1 MIDETAGLEPPTS
14 DDRPIWDVWL
24 SVFHFPTLAVADA
37 LGVFPLLKETSASS
51 EEVAEQL
58 SLGPRATEA
67 LLGVLTSLGF
77 LEQRRSRFH
86 LTDVARNFL
95 LPDSPYYW
103 GGIFELVRDIPFTCS
118 SLREALKKDKPI
130 GYEGDDIW
138 ETHELDPEQ
147 ARLFTRAMH
156 SHSFPAAVGAARH
169 GDFTGVRRLLDVGG
183 GSGAFCIALAQ
194 RYPEMHFT
202 VAERPVVC
210 TLAEEYAAHYG
221 LQDRIDTASLD
232 MFGDP
237 WPSGYDAHFLS
248 NIFHDWSW
256 ERCRLLARQSFE
268 SLPPGGRIYLHE
280 MLLEDTRDAPLAATS
295 FSMNMIFFA
304 EGKQFTAGELE
315 ELLGEAGF
323 EEIALTPTYG
333 YYSLVTGRKP

>member
-14 DDRPIWDVWL
+14 DDRLIWDVWL
-24 SVFHFPTLAVADA
+24 SVYHFPTLAVADG
-37 LGVFPLLKETSASS
+37 LGVFSLLKEASASS
-51 EEVAEQL
+51 EEVAERL

-77 LEQRRSRFH
+77 LEQRRSRFY

-103 GGIFELVRDIPFTCS
+103 GGILDLVRDIPFTCS

-156 SHSFPAAVGAARH
+156 SHSFPAAMGVARR
-169 GDFTGVRRLLDVGG
+169 GNFTGVRRLLDVAG
-183 GSGAFCIALAQ
+183 GSGCFCIALAQ
-194 RYPEMHFT
+194 RYPEMRFT
-202 VAERPVVC
+202 VAELPVVC
-210 TLAEEYAAHYG
+210 RLAEEYVAHYG

-232 MFGDP
+232 MFSDP

-248 NIFHDWSW
+248 NIFHDWNW
-256 ERCRLLARQSFE
+256 EHCRLLARQSFE
-268 SLPPGGRIYLHE
+268 SLPSGGRIYLHE

-295 FSMNMIFFA
+295 FSMNMIFFTQ
-304 EGKQFTAGELE
+304 GKQFTAGELE
-315 ELLGEAGF
+315 KLLGEAGF
-323 EEIALTPTYG
+323 EEIALTPTNG
-333 YYSLVTGRKP
+333 YYSLVIGRKL